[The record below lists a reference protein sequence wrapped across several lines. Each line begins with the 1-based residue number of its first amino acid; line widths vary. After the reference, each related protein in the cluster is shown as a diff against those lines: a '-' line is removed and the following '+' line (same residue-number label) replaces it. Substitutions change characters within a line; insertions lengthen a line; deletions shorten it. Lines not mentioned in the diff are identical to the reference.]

1 MHRTL
6 KARLCRLERATAAKQ
21 TRPFGFVLRATDEA
35 DADREWA
42 AIKASSALD
51 GVEEPIPLVRVFIP
65 EPAEPATAWRRRF
78 NQIAGPHQLRCVP
91 SSRSTLANSIAT
103 NAAACSFHFSV
114 PSGAAFLRRIATR
127 LDNSESKSAPDGSSA
142 FRDSTCA
149 EAARGRDCW
158 RCRPKA
164 SRRMAKRVD

>member
-42 AIKASSALD
+42 AIKTSSALD

-114 PSGAAFLRRIATR
+114 PSGAANQKVLLMARRPLEIQRVPKRPGAGIAGAA
-127 LDNSESKSAPDGSSA
+127 APKRHGVWQKGSI
-142 FRDSTCA
+142 
-149 EAARGRDCW
+149 E
-158 RCRPKA
+158 
-164 SRRMAKRVD
+164 